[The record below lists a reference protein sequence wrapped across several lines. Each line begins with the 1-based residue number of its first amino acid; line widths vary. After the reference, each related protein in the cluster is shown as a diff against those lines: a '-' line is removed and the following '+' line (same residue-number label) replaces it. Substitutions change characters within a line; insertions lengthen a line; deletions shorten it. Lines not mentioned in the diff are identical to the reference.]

1 MLPSLSRIFLIIGVI
16 FLILGGI
23 AYVASRINIPLGKLP
38 GDFIVQGKN
47 ITCIIPLMTS
57 ILLSIVLSIIL
68 TIISRFM
75 GHK

>member
-1 MLPSLSRIFLIIGVI
+1 MFPSLSRIFLIIGVI

-23 AYVASRINIPLGKLP
+23 AYGASRINIPLGKLP
-38 GDFIVQGKN
+38 GDFVFQGKN
-47 ITCIIPLMTS
+47 ITCIIPLATS

-68 TIISRFM
+68 TLISRYM